1 MDNIKK
7 IFKNN
12 IRQYGMIIALISIII
27 LFQILTGGSLLK
39 PLNVTNLILQNS
51 YILVL
56 AIGMLLVIVDFNVDL
71 SVGSVAAFI
80 GALAAIFMV
89 TNKVP
94 FVLAIIITLVVGAI
108 IGAFQG
114 FWVSYVKIP
123 SFIVTLASML
133 IFRGLTMI
141 TLKGQSLGP
150 FPTGFQKIASGFI
163 PDLFHG
169 KGIHITTVLIGIIG
183 SIIYVISQIKKKQT
197 QQKYGFAQESI
208 GVFVAKIV
216 VVLLAVN
223 AFTIV
228 LAEYRG
234 LPNVLVLLFILI
246 AGYTF
251 ITSKTIIGR
260 RIYAVGGNEKAA
272 ALSGIKTKKVTFWVF
287 VNMGVLAALSGLV
300 FAARLNAGTPKAGN
314 GFELDAIAACYIGG
328 ASASGGVGTIIG
340 AIISGLVM
348 GVMNNGMSLVGLG
361 IDWQQA
367 IKGMVL
373 LLAVAFDIYT
383 KSKSGK

>member
-89 TNKVP
+89 TNKMP
-94 FVLAIIITLVVGAI
+94 FILAIVISLVVGAV

-141 TLKGQSLGP
+141 TLKGQSIGP

-163 PDLFHG
+163 PDFFHG

-183 SIIYVISQIKKKQT
+183 SIIYIISQIKKKQT

-287 VNMGVLAALSGLV
+287 INMGVLAALSGLV

-340 AIISGLVM
+340 AIIGGLVM